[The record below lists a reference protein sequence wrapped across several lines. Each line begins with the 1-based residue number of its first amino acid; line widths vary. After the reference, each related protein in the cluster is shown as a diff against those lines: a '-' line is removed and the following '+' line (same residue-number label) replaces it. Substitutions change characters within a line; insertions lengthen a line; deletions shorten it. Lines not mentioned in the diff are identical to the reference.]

1 MSASPVTPAV
11 VTVHTVED
19 LLAMPAEALLAR
31 LPQHP
36 INVTLYLAASDGCER
51 SLEVLRDRVWKRW
64 EALGL
69 V

>member
-1 MSASPVTPAV
+1 MSAPITPAV
-11 VTVHTVED
+11 VNEHTVEA
-19 LLAMPAEALLAR
+19 LLVMPAESLLAR

-36 INVTLYLAASDGCER
+36 INITLYLAANDGCEK
-51 SLEVLRDRVWKRW
+51 SLEVLRDRVWRRW